1 MDLKVNSTKPITFKA
16 VEYNMAKDLLKSRL
30 SDKQWNEFMKIVE
43 VQKENPVNVTLLGDK
58 YAGKLSGMVSHISD
72 FGPVLYA
79 KAHSQYLFFESPM
92 GFIKR
97 MVKYAEKEKERIFIK
112 RFFK

>member
-16 VEYNMAKDLLKSRL
+16 VEYNMAKDLLVSQL

-43 VQKENPVNVTLLGDK
+43 AQKENPVNVTLFGDK
-58 YAGKLSGMVSHISD
+58 YTGMFSGMVSCI
-72 FGPVLYA
+72 GYLGRIIPTKL
-79 KAHSQYLFFESPM
+79 HSQYLFFESPL

-97 MVKYAEKEKERIFIK
+97 MVKSAEKEKNRVFGTME
-112 RFFK
+112 